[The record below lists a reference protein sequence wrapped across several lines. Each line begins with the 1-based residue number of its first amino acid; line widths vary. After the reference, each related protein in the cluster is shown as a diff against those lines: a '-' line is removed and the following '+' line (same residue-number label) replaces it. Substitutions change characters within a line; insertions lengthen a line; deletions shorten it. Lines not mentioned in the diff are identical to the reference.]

1 MSFIILF
8 MKTLVKSFKT
18 IECMRHL
25 IFILLALGLSS
36 QICAQDINYENI
48 TYQIVCIS
56 NKDLKNIGIRHAPY
70 YGAPVTSSYSP
81 ELKTLTVWFHYN
93 MEDAEII
100 ITKNGEEVSDNVFC
114 MNANDAVEY
123 DLSECGEGEYAVYVQ
138 INGEL
143 QMTNIFL
150 KGN

>member
-1 MSFIILF
+1 
-8 MKTLVKSFKT
+8 MKQ
-18 IECMRHL
+18 
-25 IFILLALGLSS
+25 IFILLALVITS
-36 QICAQDINYENI
+36 QMSAQDFTKDVVCNNI
-48 TYQIVCIS
+48 SFNKIHITLS
-56 NKDLKNIGIRHAPY
+56 NGDLNRAPY
-70 YGAPVTSSYSP
+70 HGAPVTSSYSP